1 MNYFLQNAF
10 IAILIYILTIKLIKF
25 WHYVKLHNANYYNI
39 NKEFY
44 NMDDNNKGMH
54 ANLLSITSN
63 IVSSY
68 LRNNQLNSIQI
79 GKVINMVYKTLHNI
93 SNKRRILRSNRKA
106 AVPVKK
112 SITGDYIVCLE
123 DGKKLKMLKR
133 HLRTTYGLSPE
144 EYRVRLINGVCL
156 MIIQWLHQ
164 IMRRND
170 HYLPKKM
177 A

>member
-1 MNYFLQNAF
+1 M
-10 IAILIYILTIKLIKF
+10 
-25 WHYVKLHNANYYNI
+25 V
-39 NKEFY
+39 
-44 NMDDNNKGMH
+44 DNNKGMH

-68 LRNNQLNSIQI
+68 LRNNQLNSVQI
-79 GKVINMVYKTLHNI
+79 GKVINTVYKTLHNI

-112 SITGDYIVCLE
+112 SITDDYIVCLE

-144 EYRVRLINGVCL
+144 EYRIKWGLPNDYPMVAPNYAAQRSYFAKKIGLGRNTINRS
-156 MIIQWLHQ
+156 Q
-164 IMRRND
+164 
-170 HYLPKKM
+170 
-177 A
+177 

>member
-1 MNYFLQNAF
+1 
-10 IAILIYILTIKLIKF
+10 
-25 WHYVKLHNANYYNI
+25 
-39 NKEFY
+39 
-44 NMDDNNKGMH
+44 MDDNNKGMH

-144 EYRVRLINGVCL
+144 EYRVKWGLPNDYPMVAPNYAAQRSLFAKKNGLGRTPINRS
-156 MIIQWLHQ
+156 Q
-164 IMRRND
+164 
-170 HYLPKKM
+170 
-177 A
+177 